1 MSEVV
6 EKNAEDVPPP
16 GTDDFADQQDNSV
29 EFSAVINDQPPPIME
44 SFNDDA
50 KSNENSSNND
60 IFSNLISERDE
71 SKSAVVENAGNT
83 TPLCDENEARE

>member
-1 MSEVV
+1 M
-6 EKNAEDVPPP
+6 D
-16 GTDDFADQQDNSV
+16 
-29 EFSAVINDQPPPIME
+29 

-50 KSNENSSNND
+50 KSNDNSNND
-60 IFSNLISERDE
+60 VFSNLINE